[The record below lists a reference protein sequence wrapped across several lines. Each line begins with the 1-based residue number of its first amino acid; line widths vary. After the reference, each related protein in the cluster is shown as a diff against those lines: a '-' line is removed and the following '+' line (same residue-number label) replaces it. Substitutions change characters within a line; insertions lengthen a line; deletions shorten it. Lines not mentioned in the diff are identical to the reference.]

1 MMEEDSFTAVIFKK
15 WFRECRYELRIF
27 SVKLTMPTNNGM
39 VILGRRLRF
48 SPLSDFLHLWN
59 AIESMGRGSMPIN
72 DDGLGLEL
80 DLDRVVPELAL
91 KLVGDSNWDWENR
104 GDMEGRE
111 RRVWKFVRVEYTKVK
126 KKK

>member
-1 MMEEDSFTAVIFKK
+1 
-15 WFRECRYELRIF
+15 
-27 SVKLTMPTNNGM
+27 
-39 VILGRRLRF
+39 
-48 SPLSDFLHLWN
+48 
-59 AIESMGRGSMPIN
+59 MPIN